1 MQFKK
6 FRTPLAATLACVA
19 FAALAACSDMAP
31 SPTGPEARKQP
42 KTTPPPGDTTSTP
55 TPPPPSG
62 TSFYAGA
69 YLGDANSTPQT
80 IAGAIRSFGTMTGK
94 QPSLVKT
101 FHSLDCDFTANGWC
115 GQVLRAAASTG
126 ATNYVALDL
135 KWTGAPSSALLD
147 AINAGQADARITA
160 VAQGIKSVGSL
171 VLLEPGWEM
180 NGNWSFA
187 WQGILN
193 GADAGAPGKYAA
205 AWRHIVDIFRREGAD
220 NVRWVFNPN
229 VGNSVTHTASGATS
243 WNWYANYYPGDT
255 YVDYVGAHG
264 FNGPTVWNTAWQD
277 FGTMTDGTGADHM
290 LSDLAARYPTKPII
304 IGEFA
309 TQEGSAGQKAQWITD
324 AYQKMRANPHVVGA
338 VWFNAN
344 KEVDWRV
351 ESSTASLQAFQAAMA
366 DTGIKTAFTPVTAS
380 RTMLASN

>member
-1 MQFKK
+1 MHSRNLRSPF
-6 FRTPLAATLACVA
+6 AAALACA
-19 FAALAACSDMAP
+19 ALAALAACSDMAT
-31 SPTGPEARKQP
+31 SPTGPDAKKSPRTP
-42 KTTPPPGDTTSTP
+42 PPDTTTTPPPSTSTSP
-55 TPPPPSG
+55 
-62 TSFYAGA
+62 FYAGA
-69 YLGDANSTPQT
+69 YLGDAASTPAN
-80 IAGAIRSFGTMTGK
+80 IAAAIRSFGTLTGK

-101 FHSLDCDFTANGWC
+101 FHSLNCDFTANGWC

-135 KWTGAPSSALLD
+135 KWTGAPSTGLLD
-147 AINAGQADARITA
+147 AINAGQADARLAA

-187 WQGILN
+187 WQGVLN
-193 GADAGAPGKYAA
+193 GGDATAPAKFAA
-205 AWRHIVDIFRREGAD
+205 AWRHVVDVFRREGAD

-229 VGNSVTHTASGATS
+229 VGNAMTHTASGAGN
-243 WNWYANYYPGDT
+243 WNWYANYYPGDA

-277 FGTMTDGTGADHM
+277 FGTMTDGAGADHM

-324 AYQKMRANPHVVGA
+324 AYQKMRANPRVAGA
-338 VWFNAN
+338 IWFNAN
-344 KEVDWRV
+344 KEADWRV
-351 ESSTASLQAFQAAMA
+351 ESSSTALAAYQAAMA
-366 DTGIKTAFTPVTAS
+366 QAGVQTAFAPVTAS
-380 RTMLASN
+380 RTRLASN